1 MFNSVG
7 FSRSKCFWKMLV
19 RRKRKDS
26 SAHKSEH
33 WYITFHPLDLRAVL
47 IHYLKITYFSHCFS
61 KGRRANVAVS
71 AVNDFASF
79 LFYVLATVK
88 MTLLID
94 MWEPCAVFHFVWI
107 IAPLDACELL
117 SSHTVVEKTLKQQG
131 QKQQLLKSACSLGN
145 LRWTSLIQNCPLS

>member
-1 MFNSVG
+1 
-7 FSRSKCFWKMLV
+7 MLV

-79 LFYVLATVK
+79 LF
-88 MTLLID
+88 
-94 MWEPCAVFHFVWI
+94 CVF
-107 IAPLDACELL
+107 
-117 SSHTVVEKTLKQQG
+117 
-131 QKQQLLKSACSLGN
+131 
-145 LRWTSLIQNCPLS
+145 